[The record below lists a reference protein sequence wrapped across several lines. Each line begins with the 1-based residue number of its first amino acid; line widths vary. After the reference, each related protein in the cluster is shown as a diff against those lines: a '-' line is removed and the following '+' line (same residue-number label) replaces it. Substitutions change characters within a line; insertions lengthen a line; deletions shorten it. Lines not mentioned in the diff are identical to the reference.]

1 MVDVSQ
7 DKTRARLRVDAELT
21 AQELQ
26 DLICELAMARSRMLP
41 AVPTGRSEVI
51 QEDRPMTCQDD
62 PAFEVTFLHDS
73 QIRLSFFH
81 AGFGWMLFNLG
92 FDNAWALRDGL
103 NRFLPPA
110 ISRED
115 LLLQSF
121 PEGEHTH

>member
-1 MVDVSQ
+1 MVDVSP
-7 DKTRARLRVDAELT
+7 DKTRARLCVDAELT

-41 AVPTGRSEVI
+41 AVPAGRGGAI
-51 QEDRPMTCQDD
+51 QEDRPITCQDD
-62 PAFEVTFLHDS
+62 PAFEVT
-73 QIRLSFFH
+73 FH

-110 ISRED
+110 TSQDD
-115 LLLQSF
+115 LLLQSL